1 MREYIK
7 RERRVELFY
16 EGKRPW
22 TCRLYLE
29 PTSREELSK
38 ESIWRSSGS
47 DNSERTQNIGLQTTD
62 RCRAAKE

>member
-1 MREYIK
+1 MREYIQ

-29 PTSREELSK
+29 PYL
-38 ESIWRSSGS
+38 IGFIVFI
-47 DNSERTQNIGLQTTD
+47 NSFLCKKVCKTNEYN
-62 RCRAAKE
+62 